1 MNLWIKGILLM
12 FLSLFCFLQVNAQN
26 TVEKKDTVDL
36 KNEITVKRH
45 IPGKAT
51 AYSAVLPGLGQIYN
65 KKWWKVPF
73 IYGGFG
79 ALGYYINQ
87 NHKYYLDY
95 KRCYMDVSDDDPST
109 AYYKEMFPDYNFDDA
124 DISSLKDMFEVRI
137 DSKRRQRDLFI
148 IITAGFYL
156 LNIMDA
162 NIDAHFLDFD
172 ISEDLT
178 FNFEPVFVDPITN
191 SIILG
196 GQLAIT
202 F

>member
-1 MNLWIKGILLM
+1 M

-36 KNEITVKRH
+36 KKEITVKKH

-65 KKWWKVPF
+65 KKWWKVP
-73 IYGGFG
+73 IVYAGFG

-87 NHKYYLDY
+87 NHKYYLGY
-95 KRCYMDVSDDDPST
+95 KRCYMDVSDDDPAT

-124 DISSLKDMFEVRI
+124 EVSSLKDMFEVRI
-137 DSKRRQRDLFI
+137 DSKRRQRDLFV

>member
-1 MNLWIKGILLM
+1 M

-26 TVEKKDTVDL
+26 TVEKKDTVNL
-36 KNEITVKRH
+36 QKEITVKKH

-65 KKWWKVPF
+65 RKWWKVP
-73 IYGGFG
+73 IVYAGFG
-79 ALGYYINQ
+79 ALGYYINY

-95 KRCYMDVSDDDPST
+95 KRCYRDASDDDPST
-109 AYYKEMFPDYNFDDA
+109 AYYKELFPKTNFDDTDA
-124 DISSLKDMFEVRI
+124 STLKSLFEKRI
-137 DSKRRQRDLFI
+137 DGKRRQRDLFI

-178 FNFEPVFVDPITN
+178 FNFEPIFVDPNTN

>member
-1 MNLWIKGILLM
+1 M
-12 FLSLFCFLQVNAQN
+12 FLSLFCFIQVNAQN
-26 TVEKKDTVDL
+26 TVAEKDTVDL
-36 KNEITVKRH
+36 KKEITVKKH

-65 KKWWKVPF
+65 KRWWKVPV

-79 ALGYYINQ
+79 ALGYYINRYNQ
-87 NHKYYLDY
+87 HYLDY
-95 KRCYMDVSDDDPST
+95 KRGYIEYTDDDPT
-109 AYYKEMFPDYNFDDA
+109 TVFYKEIYPEYNFDDA
-124 DISSLKDMFEVRI
+124 DMSTVKNSFSLGIE
-137 DSKRRQRDLFI
+137 SYRRQRDLFI

-156 LNIMDA
+156 LNVMDA

-191 SIILG
+191 SVILG